1 MHRDDPIEKRKRTV
15 ILLQGRVTPWVTS
28 VEKCELSSTPYS
40 ELSQISLLGKRSI
53 LNDCQHSEYASYIND
68 FPVA

>member
-1 MHRDDPIEKRKRTV
+1 MTPSKNEKELLL
-15 ILLQGRVTPWVTS
+15 LLQGRVTPWVTS
-28 VEKCELSSTPYS
+28 VEKYELSSTPYS